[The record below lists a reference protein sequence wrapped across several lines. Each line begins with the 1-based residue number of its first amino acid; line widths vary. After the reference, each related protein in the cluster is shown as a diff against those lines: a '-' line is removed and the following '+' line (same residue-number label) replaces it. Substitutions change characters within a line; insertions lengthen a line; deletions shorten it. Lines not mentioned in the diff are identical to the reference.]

1 MQEQISKQKQSKFQS
16 NKLIFFN
23 RNFSKTHQIQAIV
36 KEQFALPILKIYLH
50 KIQDNLEVIEQ
61 LLID

>member
-1 MQEQISKQKQSKFQS
+1 MKQID
-16 NKLIFFN
+16 FFN
-23 RNFSKTHQIQAIV
+23 RNFSKRQQIQAIV